1 MEHVFFKPWIGKN
14 YETGG
19 IFGKKILV
27 LGESHY
33 CTDAN
38 CTQCGIK
45 YASECTDINTSE
57 IIQWMLD
64 GNTDKWT
71 PTFKKFERS
80 LVNEETSPERSK
92 EIWNSVA
99 FFNFLQVAL
108 KGTRRGGTKE
118 DYAEGRKA
126 FLEVIEALQPDLII
140 VWGTSRLYSNLPGK
154 EDGWINGEPLVVD
167 NWSVPNGYYQLKN
180 GKKSRVIAVYHPSAA
195 YSWDWWYQV
204 ISTQL

>member
-1 MEHVFFKPWIGKN
+1 MEHVFFKPWVGKN

-33 CTDAN
+33 CSVYCNKCGLKYTQECDQVNTVGVVQTIINGDTDR
-38 CTQCGIK
+38 
-45 YASECTDINTSE
+45 
-57 IIQWMLD
+57 
-64 GNTDKWT
+64 WT
-71 PTFKKFERS
+71 GTFRKFERS
-80 LVNEETSPERSK
+80 LVNKKTTSERSK
-92 EIWNSVA
+92 EIWDSVA
-99 FFNFLQVAL
+99 FFNFLQVAMP
-108 KGTRRGGTKE
+108 KTRKGGTKE

-140 VWGTSRLYSNLPGK
+140 VWGVTRLYANLPGK
-154 EDGWINGEPLVVD
+154 EDGWIDGEPLVVD
-167 NWSVPNGYYQLKN
+167 DWSVPNGYYQLKS

-195 YSWDWWYQV
+195 YSWSWWYEV

>member
-1 MEHVFFKPWIGKN
+1 
-14 YETGG
+14 
-19 IFGKKILV
+19 
-27 LGESHY
+27 
-33 CTDAN
+33 
-38 CTQCGIK
+38 
-45 YASECTDINTSE
+45 
-57 IIQWMLD
+57 MLD

-92 EIWNSVA
+92 EIWNSIA

-140 VWGTSRLYSNLPGK
+140 VWGTSRLYSNLPDK
-154 EDGWINGEPLVVD
+154 EEGWINGEPLVVD

-180 GKKSRVIAVYHPSAA
+180 GKKSRVIAVYHPSVA
-195 YSWDWWYQV
+195 YSWSWWYQV

>member
-33 CTDAN
+33 CTDTN
-38 CTQCGIK
+38 CIQCGIK
-45 YASECTDINTSE
+45 YASECKDMNTSE
-57 IIQWMLD
+57 LIQWMLD
-64 GNTDKWT
+64 GNTDKWI

-80 LVNEETSPERSK
+80 LVNEETTPERSN

-99 FFNFLQVAL
+99 FFNFLQVAM

-126 FLEVIEALQPDLII
+126 FLEVMEELQPDLII
-140 VWGTSRLYSNLPGK
+140 VWGTSRLYPNLPDV
-154 EDGWINGEPLVVD
+154 EDGWIGGEPLVVD

-195 YSWDWWYQV
+195 YSWDWWYKV
-204 ISTQL
+204 IATQL

>member
-1 MEHVFFKPWIGKN
+1 MEHVFFKPWVGKN

-33 CTDAN
+33 CDD
-38 CTQCGIK
+38 CEQCGRK
-45 YASECTDINTSE
+45 YANECKSINTTE
-57 IIQWMLD
+57 LIQWMLD

-80 LVNEETSPERSK
+80 LVNEETTPERSK

-99 FFNFLQVAL
+99 FYNFLQVAM
-108 KGTRRGGTKE
+108 KGTRCGGTKE

-140 VWGTSRLYSNLPGK
+140 VWGVTRLYNNLPGK
-154 EDGWINGEPLVVD
+154 EDGWIDGEHVVVD
-167 NWSVPNGYYQLKN
+167 GWSVPNGYYQLKN

-195 YSWDWWYQV
+195 YSWPWWYKV
-204 ISTQL
+204 VSTQL